1 MKKFSLE
8 NPTISYII
16 LGFVFAAVL
25 WIGFFAQ
32 PARSE
37 VTVQQTIETIQTTPT
52 LTEEDRR
59 QIECMAVNSYFEARA
74 EPRDGIIAVHN
85 VVLNRVQDSR
95 FPDTPCGVVY
105 QRNRR
110 GCQFSWYCDGHSD
123 NPRNREL
130 YSELEELAEEVY
142 TGEHNDVTNGAK
154 FYHATYVRPRWRHAM
169 EKTTQIGAHIFY
181 KG

>member
-8 NPTISYII
+8 NPITSFAI
-16 LGFVFAAVL
+16 LGVVFAVVL
-25 WIGFFAQ
+25 WIVFFAP

-37 VTVQQTIETIQTTPT
+37 VNIQQTIKETQTTPI
-52 LTEEDRR
+52 LTEEDHR
-59 QIECMAVNSYFEARA
+59 QIECMAINSYFEARS
-74 EPRDGIIAVHN
+74 EPEEGIIAVHN
-85 VVLNRVQDSR
+85 VVLNRVEDSR

-110 GCQFSWYCDGHSD
+110 GCQFSWYCDGQSD

-142 TGEHNDVTNGAK
+142 TGEHDDITNGAK
-154 FYHATYVRPRWRHAM
+154 FYHAVYVRPYWRNAM
-169 EKTTQIGAHIFY
+169 QKTKKIGLHIFY
-181 KG
+181 RG